1 MAATT
6 SLASLAIVL
15 LLVSSLQSS
24 VLLQVRW
31 LNIMDSVIL
40 IIILIA
46 LVEASFKHVD
56 IFNEFIEGVK
66 AGSKLLIT
74 LFPDVYKRQI

>member
-1 MAATT
+1 
-6 SLASLAIVL
+6 
-15 LLVSSLQSS
+15 
-24 VLLQVRW
+24 
-31 LNIMDSVIL
+31 MDSVIL

-66 AGSKLLIT
+66 EGSKLLIT
-74 LFPDVYKRQI
+74 LFPTMMAFTPVSYTHLTLPTKA

>member
-1 MAATT
+1 
-6 SLASLAIVL
+6 
-15 LLVSSLQSS
+15 
-24 VLLQVRW
+24 
-31 LNIMDSVIL
+31 MDSVIL

-66 AGSKLLIT
+66 EGSKLLIT
-74 LFPDVYKRQI
+74 LFPTMSHMFSVLRPN